1 MQNLFI
7 IRAVIFILFAS
18 LLEYFWFWSWPR
30 TGAGVKDGD
39 SSVKFFWLSDNCSYC
54 KNFSEVLLSFFN
66 FHLFLFLLFQKI
78 ISVLIIQL
86 LLQIF
91 VLRRFLR
98 AAQASYKVMW
108 LVQFIFYACFRRYQP
123 LLIKKW
129 HLHM

>member
-7 IRAVIFILFAS
+7 IRAVIFILFAY
-18 LLEYFWFWSWPR
+18 LLEYFGLGPDRSLAQVLKMETQVLNFFGFQIIAPTAKTFLRCCS
-30 TGAGVKDGD
+30 A
-39 SSVKFFWLSDNCSYC
+39 SSTFTF
-54 KNFSEVLLSFFN
+54 
-66 FHLFLFLLFQKI
+66 LFLFLLFQKI

-108 LVQFIFYACFRRYQP
+108 LVQFIIYACFRRYQP
-123 LLIKKW
+123 LLIKK
-129 HLHM
+129 